1 MQAKVFSDMD
11 YTVFPRELIYK
22 EKDSLKD
29 FGVNNEMTIEHRF
42 YEGLLKRP
50 SIKDCFQ
57 KRETILRI
65 FNNAYYLC
73 TLILMDEDPRLTI
86 DYYREIAENTKRTID
101 WVNHFAPMTMALVY
115 LKLKECRQE
124 CACELRI
131 FDEFLLDDIYEHY
144 RDWDT
149 KGASEGKADFYEL
162 AGNSEQQYLKQPSDQ
177 PSFPPRTITIK
188 SLGEA
193 FRNNGYRPSL
203 RDFTDD
209 YDMERIAE
217 IFRYLGRTK
226 EEKESLRDALKWDI
240 ECFCDEERKHRFLA
254 QLDGMDFSLEE
265 HAVEQG
271 MEARYSRALL
281 EISIQEKKVY
291 ELKKEISQLKLK
303 TQNAEDMLPSPS
315 SSQNYKRKDDED
327 DENENLI
334 AELRKEV
341 NNLKNEN
348 KELRVWQNDYASWE
362 EEANDYKS
370 LWEQTKTTV
379 HQKIVFFLSVFG
391 ISLDEDTK
399 RFYNQ
404 SALAFFISCICN
416 EKPSTI
422 GPMISRIV
430 HAKKRIRKNKAY
442 ENDIKLENTLATAA
456 QSLSDRLGKIMMD
469 STSHDKT
476 QKLNKLKDDLVLE
489 NPMSEDD

>member
-1 MQAKVFSDMD
+1 MD
-11 YTVFPRELIYK
+11 YTEFPRELIYK
-22 EKDSLKD
+22 EKASLKD
-29 FGVNNEMTIEHRF
+29 FGVSNEMTIEHRF
-42 YEGLLKRP
+42 YERLLKRP
-50 SIKDCFQ
+50 SIKNCFK

-86 DYYREIAENTKRTID
+86 DSYRKIAENSERTID

-115 LKLKECRQE
+115 LELKGCRQE

-162 AGNSEQQYLKQPSDQ
+162 AGNGEQQYLKLPSDL

-193 FRNNGYRPSL
+193 FDNDGYRHSL
-203 RDFTDD
+203 RYFTYD

-226 EEKESLRDALKWDI
+226 EEKEALRDELKWDI
-240 ECFCDEERKHRFLA
+240 ESFCDDGRKHRFLA

-291 ELKKEISQLKLK
+291 ELNKELSQLKQK
-303 TQNAEDMLPSPS
+303 AQNAEDMLPSSEYHNSLRNELS
-315 SSQNYKRKDDED
+315 SAKEDLESLQNTLELF
-327 DENENLI
+327 NEQELSSNEFIILFSNLFGM
-334 AELRKEV
+334 
-341 NNLKNEN
+341 
-348 KELRVWQNDYASWE
+348 D
-362 EEANDYKS
+362 
-370 LWEQTKTTV
+370 
-379 HQKIVFFLSVFG
+379 LSPDS
-391 ISLDEDTK
+391 I
-399 RFYNQ
+399 NQ
-404 SALAFFISCICN
+404 SAFAKFLQELSGKPGISQ
-416 EKPSTI
+416 ST
-422 GPMISRIV
+422 ISRI
-430 HAKKRIRKNKAY
+430 KDKEKNKKFTPKMK
-442 ENDIKLENTLATAA
+442 NDAVHLVKLLMEIPRNVANQKAEVLYKLIEDIVRVYDLKWAA
-456 QSLSDRLGKIMMD
+456 DF
-469 STSHDKT
+469 
-476 QKLNKLKDDLVLE
+476 KD
-489 NPMSEDD
+489 MSSEKKDQFKAIFTVSAK

>member
-1 MQAKVFSDMD
+1 MQANFYDGMD
-11 YTVFPRELIYK
+11 YTEFPRELIYK
-22 EKDSLKD
+22 EKASLKD

-42 YEGLLKRP
+42 YEGLLKRR
-50 SIKDCFQ
+50 SIKECFK

-86 DYYREIAENTKRTID
+86 DKYREIAENSMRTID

-115 LKLKECRQE
+115 LELKGCRRE

-162 AGNSEQQYLKQPSDQ
+162 AGNGERQYLKLRSDL

-193 FRNNGYRPSL
+193 FDNDGYRRSL
-203 RDFTDD
+203 RYFTDD

-217 IFRYLGRTK
+217 IFRYLGKTK

-240 ECFCDEERKHRFLA
+240 DCFCDEERKHRFLA

-281 EISIQEKKVY
+281 EISIQEKKVH
-291 ELKKEISQLKLK
+291 ELNKEISLLKQK
-303 TQNAEDMLPSPS
+303 AQNTEDMLPSSS
-315 SSQNYKRKDDED
+315 SSQNYKRKDEED
-327 DENENLI
+327 DENKNLI
-334 AELRKEV
+334 AELRKDV
-341 NNLKNEN
+341 QNLRKEN
-348 KELRVWQNDYASWE
+348 KELRDWQNEYASWE
-362 EEANDYKS
+362 EEAVDYES
-370 LWEQTKTTV
+370 LWEQTKTTA
-379 HQKIVFFLSVFG
+379 HQKILFFLSVFG

-404 SALAFFISCICN
+404 GELAFFISCFCK
-416 EKPSTI
+416 EKPGTI
-422 GPMISRIV
+422 GPMITRIV
-430 HAKKRIRKNKAY
+430 HAKERIRKNEAAEK
-442 ENDIKLENTLATAA
+442 DLQLVKTLAAAA
-456 QSLSDRLGKIMMD
+456 QSISDRLKKIMKD
-469 STSHDKT
+469 STCHDKT